1 MIRKLKLN
9 DYFKNYLDLINNF
22 TKDITKISFIRF
34 KNLFLNQMINEDIF
48 IYEENN
54 KIIGNIKI
62 IKEQKFHNNFM
73 YILHI
78 EDLIVDKNYRRKGI
92 ATKLINYVLKYKTN
106 NCYKIV
112 LNCNNELL
120 QFYEKFNFNKKGIE
134 MCYYFK

>member
-22 TKDITKISFIRF
+22 TKDINKIPFIKF
-34 KNLFLNQMINEDIF
+34 KKKFLNQMINEKIF
-48 IYEENN
+48 IYEEDN

-73 YILHI
+73 YVLHI
-78 EDLIVDKNYRRKGI
+78 EDLVVDKNYRKNGI
-92 ATKLINYVLKYKTN
+92 ATKLINYVLEHELN

-112 LNCNNELL
+112 LSCNDELIL
-120 QFYEKFNFNKKGIE
+120 FYNKFNFNKKGIE
-134 MCYYFK
+134 MCYYLK

>member
-9 DYFKNYLDLINNF
+9 DYFKNYLELINNF
-22 TKDITKISFIRF
+22 TKNINKITFIKF
-34 KNLFLNQMINEDIF
+34 KKKFLNQISNEKIF

-73 YILHI
+73 CVLHI
-78 EDLIVDKNYRRKGI
+78 EDLIVHKNYRKKGI
-92 ATKLINYVLKYKTN
+92 ATKLINYILEHELN

-112 LNCNNELL
+112 LNCNNELIT
-120 QFYEKFNFNKKGIE
+120 FYKQFNFNKKGIE
-134 MCYYFK
+134 MCYYLK